1 MVYMIKEN
9 EPIIPENEVL
19 RERYLLELSDKIF
32 DCFNNFCVS
41 QNIQDMRK
49 EPQNIFRAALKY
61 IQFNIFHNKDNL
73 KRKIDDWDNFVEY
86 KGRYNFRYLLDVYN
100 IYENLCLVNNKEIS
114 LIDYSYYTGIPY
126 GKLIDWDCKYNKGVL
141 DELSHDCNSLLQNI
155 KNAKEATI
163 EGNGKADL
171 ITMAKLNHYYDWNVQ
186 GIKSDKNETK
196 ALTVSEL
203 RQKLGIDVKN

>member
-1 MVYMIKEN
+1 MIKEN

-32 DCFNNFCVS
+32 NYFNDFCMA

-49 EPQNIFRAALKY
+49 EPQNLFRAALKY

-73 KRKIDDWDNFVEY
+73 KRKIDTWDNFVEY
-86 KGRYNFRYLLDVYN
+86 KGRYNFRFLLDIYN

-203 RQKLGIDVKN
+203 RQKLGIDTKN

>member
-1 MVYMIKEN
+1 MIKEN
-9 EPIIPENEVL
+9 EPITPENEVL

-32 DCFNNFCVS
+32 NYFNDFCMA

-61 IQFNIFHNKDNL
+61 IQFNVFHNTDNL
-73 KRKIDDWDNFVEY
+73 KQKIDTWDNFVPY
-86 KGRYNFRYLLDVYN
+86 KGRFNFRFLLDIYN
-100 IYENLCLVNNKEIS
+100 IYENICLVNNKEVS
-114 LIDYSYYTGIPY
+114 LIDYSFFTGIKY
-126 GKLIDWDCKYNKGVL
+126 AKLLDWNGKYNKGVL
-141 DELSHDCNSLLQNI
+141 SELSPDCNYLIENI
-155 KNAKEATI
+155 RSTKEATI

-203 RQKLGIDVKN
+203 RQKLGIDTKN

>member
-1 MVYMIKEN
+1 MIKEN

-141 DELSHDCNSLLQNI
+141 EELSHDCNSLLQNI

>member
-1 MVYMIKEN
+1 MIKEN
-9 EPIIPENEVL
+9 EPITAENEVL

-32 DCFNNFCVS
+32 NYFNDFCMA

-61 IQFNIFHNKDNL
+61 IQFNVFHDTDDL
-73 KRKIDDWDNFVEY
+73 KRKIDTWDNFVEY

-114 LIDYSYYTGIPY
+114 MLDYCYFTGLKYCKIV
-126 GKLIDWDCKYNKGVL
+126 DWNYKYNKGVL
-141 DELSHDCNSLLQNI
+141 EELSPDCKELVQNI
-155 KNAKEATI
+155 RTSKEATI

-186 GIKSDKNETK
+186 GIKSDNSDNK
-196 ALTVSEL
+196 ALSVSEL
-203 RQKLGIDVKN
+203 RQKLGIDTKN

>member
-1 MVYMIKEN
+1 MIKEN

-32 DCFNNFCVS
+32 NYFNDFCMA

-73 KRKIDDWDNFVEY
+73 KRKIDDWDNFIEY
-86 KGRYNFRYLLDVYN
+86 KGRYNFRFLLDIYN
-100 IYENLCLVNNKEIS
+100 IYENLCLINNKEIS
-114 LIDYSYYTGIPY
+114 LLDYSFFTGVPFQ
-126 GKLIDWDCKYNKGVL
+126 KLNDWNYKYNKGVL
-141 DELSHDCNSLLQNI
+141 DELSPECNALIENI
-155 KNAKEATI
+155 KCRKEASI

-196 ALTVSEL
+196 ALSVSEL
-203 RQKLGIDVKN
+203 RQKLGIDTKN

>member
-1 MVYMIKEN
+1 MIKEN

-61 IQFNIFHNKDNL
+61 IQFNVFHNTDNL
-73 KRKIDDWDNFVEY
+73 KQKIDTWDNFVPY
-86 KGRYNFRYLLDVYN
+86 KGRFNFRFLLDIYN
-100 IYENLCLVNNKEIS
+100 IYENLCLVNNKEVS
-114 LIDYSYYTGIPY
+114 LIDYSFFTGIKY
-126 GKLIDWDCKYNKGVL
+126 AKLIDWNGKYNKGVL
-141 DELSHDCNSLLQNI
+141 SELSPDCNYLIENI
-155 KNAKEATI
+155 RSTKEATI

-186 GIKSDKNETK
+186 GIKSDNSEAK
-196 ALTVSEL
+196 ALSVSEL
-203 RQKLGIDVKN
+203 RQKLGIDTKN

>member
-1 MVYMIKEN
+1 MIKEN
-9 EPIIPENEVL
+9 EPIVPENEVL

-32 DCFNNFCVS
+32 NYFNDFCMA

-61 IQFNIFHNKDNL
+61 IQFNVFHDTDDL
-73 KRKIDDWDNFVEY
+73 KRKIDTWDNFVEY

-100 IYENLCLVNNKEIS
+100 IYENLCLVNNKEICM
-114 LIDYSYYTGIPY
+114 LDYCYFTGLKY
-126 GKLIDWDCKYNKGVL
+126 GKIVDWNYKYNKGVL
-141 DELSHDCNSLLQNI
+141 EELSPDCKELVQNI
-155 KNAKEATI
+155 RTSKEATI

-186 GIKSDKNETK
+186 GIKSDSSDNK
-196 ALTVSEL
+196 ALSVSEL
-203 RQKLGIDVKN
+203 RQKLGIDTKN

>member
-1 MVYMIKEN
+1 MIKEN

-32 DCFNNFCVS
+32 NYFNDFCMA

-61 IQFNIFHNKDNL
+61 IQFNVFHNTENL
-73 KRKIDDWDNFVEY
+73 KQKIDTWDNFVPY
-86 KGRYNFRYLLDVYN
+86 KGRFNFRFLLDIYN
-100 IYENLCLVNNKEIS
+100 IYENLCLVNNKEVS
-114 LIDYSYYTGIPY
+114 LIDYSFFTGIKY
-126 GKLIDWDCKYNKGVL
+126 TKLIDWNGKYNKGVL
-141 DELSHDCNSLLQNI
+141 DELSPDCNYLIENI
-155 KNAKEATI
+155 RSTKEATI

-203 RQKLGIDVKN
+203 RQKLGIDTKN

>member
-1 MVYMIKEN
+1 MIKEN
-9 EPIIPENEVL
+9 EPITPENEVL

-73 KRKIDDWDNFVEY
+73 KKKIDSWDNFIEY
-86 KGRYNFRYLLDVYN
+86 KGRYNFRFLLDIYN
-100 IYENLCLVNNKEIS
+100 IYENLCLINNKEVS
-114 LIDYSYYTGIPY
+114 LLDYSYFSGVPY
-126 GKLIDWDCKYNKGVL
+126 DKITNWNYKLKKGVL
-141 DELSHDCNSLLQNI
+141 EELSPDCNQLLKKI
-155 KNAKEATI
+155 LTTKEASI

-196 ALTVSEL
+196 ALSVSEL
-203 RQKLGIDVKN
+203 RQKLGIDTKN

>member
-1 MVYMIKEN
+1 MIKEN
-9 EPIIPENEVL
+9 EPITPENEVL

-32 DCFNNFCVS
+32 NYFNDFCMA

-61 IQFNIFHNKDNL
+61 IQFNVFHNTDDL
-73 KRKIDDWDNFVEY
+73 KRKIDSWDNFVEY

-100 IYENLCLVNNKEIS
+100 IYENLCLVNNKEICM
-114 LIDYSYYTGIPY
+114 LDYCYLTGLKYAKIT
-126 GKLIDWDCKYNKGVL
+126 DWNYKYNKGVL
-141 DELSHDCNSLLQNI
+141 EELSPDCKELVENI
-155 KNAKEATI
+155 RTSKEATI

-186 GIKSDKNETK
+186 GIKSDSSDNK
-196 ALTVSEL
+196 ALSISEL

>member
-1 MVYMIKEN
+1 MIKEN
-9 EPIIPENEVL
+9 EPITPENEVL

-32 DCFNNFCVS
+32 NYFNDFCMA

-61 IQFNIFHNKDNL
+61 IQFNVFHDTDDL
-73 KRKIDDWDNFVEY
+73 KRKIDTWDNFVEY

-100 IYENLCLVNNKEIS
+100 IYENLCLVNNKEICM
-114 LIDYSYYTGIPY
+114 LDYCYFTGLKY
-126 GKLIDWDCKYNKGVL
+126 GKIVDWNYKYNKGVL
-141 DELSHDCNSLLQNI
+141 EELSPDCKELVQNI
-155 KNAKEATI
+155 RTSKEATI

-186 GIKSDKNETK
+186 GIKSDKNEAK
-196 ALTVSEL
+196 ALSVSEL
-203 RQKLGIDVKN
+203 RQKLGIDTKN

>member
-1 MVYMIKEN
+1 MIKEN

-61 IQFNIFHNKDNL
+61 IQFNVFHNTDNL
-73 KRKIDDWDNFVEY
+73 KQKIDTWDNFVPY
-86 KGRYNFRYLLDVYN
+86 KGRFNFRYLLDIYN
-100 IYENLCLVNNKEIS
+100 IYENLCLVNNKEVS
-114 LIDYSYYTGIPY
+114 LIDYSFFTGIKY
-126 GKLIDWDCKYNKGVL
+126 AKLIDWNGKYNKGVL
-141 DELSHDCNSLLQNI
+141 NELSPDCNYLIENI
-155 KNAKEATI
+155 RSTKEATI

-203 RQKLGIDVKN
+203 RQKLGIDTKN

>member
-1 MVYMIKEN
+1 MIKEN
-9 EPIIPENEVL
+9 EPITPENEVL

-32 DCFNNFCVS
+32 NYFNDFCVS

-61 IQFNIFHNKDNL
+61 IQFNVFHNTDAL
-73 KRKIDDWDNFVEY
+73 KRKIDSWDNFVEY
-86 KGRYNFRYLLDVYN
+86 KGRYNFRFLLDIYN

-114 LIDYSYYTGIPY
+114 MLDYCYLTGLKYAKIV
-126 GKLIDWDCKYNKGVL
+126 DWNYKYNKGVL
-141 DELSHDCNSLLQNI
+141 EELSPDCKELVQNI
-155 KNAKEATI
+155 RTSKEATI

-186 GIKSDKNETK
+186 GIKSDNSEAK

-203 RQKLGIDVKN
+203 RQKLGIDTKN

>member
-1 MVYMIKEN
+1 MIKEN
-9 EPIIPENEVL
+9 EPITPENEVL

-32 DCFNNFCVS
+32 NYFNDFCMA

-61 IQFNIFHNKDNL
+61 IQFNVFHNTENL
-73 KRKIDDWDNFVEY
+73 KQKIDTWDNFVPY
-86 KGRYNFRYLLDVYN
+86 KGRFNFRFLLDIYN
-100 IYENLCLVNNKEIS
+100 IYENLCLVNNKEVS
-114 LIDYSYYTGIPY
+114 LIDYSFFTGIKY
-126 GKLIDWDCKYNKGVL
+126 GKLIDWNGKYNKGVL
-141 DELSHDCNSLLQNI
+141 SELSPDCNYLIENI
-155 KNAKEATI
+155 RSTKEATI

-203 RQKLGIDVKN
+203 RQKLGIDTKN